1 MVFYGTIPV
10 LGHRRCEKMGTLKIV
25 LTVVFVLICIILT
38 VIVMAQEGKSAG
50 LTGSI
55 SGAAESFWE
64 KNKGRTLEGKI
75 EKSTK
80 YVAIAFFVV
89 ALLLNMI

>member
-1 MVFYGTIPV
+1 MVRYPCLAIGGAKV
-10 LGHRRCEKMGTLKIV
+10 EVMKMI
-25 LTVVFVLICIILT
+25 LTVVFVLICIVMTI
-38 VIVMAQEGKSAG
+38 IVMAQEGKSAG
-50 LTGSI
+50 LTGSV

-80 YVAIAFFVV
+80 YVAMAFFAI
-89 ALLLNMI
+89 ALLLNVI

>member
-10 LGHRRCEKMGTLKIV
+10 FGHRRCEKMGTLKIV

-55 SGAAESFWE
+55 SGAARSEE
-64 KNKGRTLEGKI
+64 RRVGK
-75 EKSTK
+75 EC
-80 YVAIAFFVV
+80 
-89 ALLLNMI
+89 

>member
-1 MVFYGTIPV
+1 
-10 LGHRRCEKMGTLKIV
+10 
-25 LTVVFVLICIILT
+25 
-38 VIVMAQEGKSAG
+38 MAQEGKSAG

-64 KNKGRTLEGKI
+64 KNKGRTREGKI